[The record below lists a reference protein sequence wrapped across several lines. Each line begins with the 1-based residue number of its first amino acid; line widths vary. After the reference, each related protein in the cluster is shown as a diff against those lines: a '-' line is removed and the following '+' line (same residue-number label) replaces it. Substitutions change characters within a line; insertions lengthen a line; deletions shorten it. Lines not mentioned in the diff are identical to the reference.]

1 MQQQANWWSCRKKWK
16 MSVVV
21 LSAWERILTVSAGL
35 SQLCG
40 FCLFS
45 GLFSTPFSAPI
56 CWRQALWRHPLPALW
71 PWSISLAF
79 LGFLHPG
86 QGGLSFLR
94 KCRFHVQSADEGLWK
109 VSSIQAKGYFFPL
122 AFHHFL
128 SLWQILRTESTVDMS
143 FPQPPLARN
152 LNACQPN
159 PYKQRH
165 FA

>member
-1 MQQQANWWSCRKKWK
+1 

-21 LSAWERILTVSAGL
+21 LSVWERILTVSAGM

-56 CWRQALWRHPLPALW
+56 CGRQAQWRHPLPALW

-79 LGFLHPG
+79 LGFLRPG
-86 QGGLSFLR
+86 QWGLSFLR

-122 AFHHFL
+122 AFHHFMSMANFKEGEYSGHVFSSTTFGQKLKCL
-128 SLWQILRTESTVDMS
+128 STKPVWAKAFCINSRT
-143 FPQPPLARN
+143 
-152 LNACQPN
+152 
-159 PYKQRH
+159 H
-165 FA
+165 